1 MTDELHPGRPLTD
14 WLAAV
19 AAERPL
25 PAGGHVASLVT
36 AFAAGL
42 VEKVAR
48 IVRNAPSRAALHAL
62 AEQALAKAAP
72 LRPVLMA
79 LGDAD
84 DRAYARLMQIRR
96 DGDEAAKAG
105 ARLGAARTQFEL
117 VGHAAEVAHLAA
129 TLEARV
135 GPALR
140 ADLATARLLAVAA
153 AQGAYGNVAA
163 NLGAMGGAEA
173 ERMRREAEAAVDGL
187 P

>member
-1 MTDELHPGRPLTD
+1 MTPDLDDGAPLAT
-14 WLAAV
+14 WLDAV

-48 IVRNAPSRAALHAL
+48 IVRGSPTRAPAHAVADDALTRV
-62 AEQALAKAAP
+62 AP
-72 LRPVLMA
+72 LRAQLLA
-79 LGDAD
+79 LGVAD
-84 DRAYARLMQIRR
+84 DRAYAHLMEIRR
-96 DGDEAAKAG
+96 EGDDATKAT
-105 ARLGAARTQFEL
+105 ARLDAARTQFDL
-117 VGHAAEVAHLAA
+117 VGLASTVAQLAA
-129 TLEARV
+129 GLEARV

-153 AQGAYGNVAA
+153 AHAAYGNVTA
-163 NLGAMGGAEA
+163 NLGAMGGADA
-173 ERMRREAEAAVDGL
+173 ARMRREAERVVDGL